1 MLIKRHCP
9 FISFSPR
16 CYLLFSLIPAY
27 FISVISVKFKLKRAI
42 IPLLYIGYLK
52 VKQSNSW
59 ILQSCYDFAYMV
71 ENNDSW
77 SVNITQ
83 ELQSLDLGQMWDELI
98 LYVKSAHKIIEE
110 KIYDTEKENMLSKLS
125 N

>member
-1 MLIKRHCP
+1 
-9 FISFSPR
+9 
-16 CYLLFSLIPAY
+16 
-27 FISVISVKFKLKRAI
+27 
-42 IPLLYIGYLK
+42 
-52 VKQSNSW
+52 
-59 ILQSCYDFAYMV
+59 MV